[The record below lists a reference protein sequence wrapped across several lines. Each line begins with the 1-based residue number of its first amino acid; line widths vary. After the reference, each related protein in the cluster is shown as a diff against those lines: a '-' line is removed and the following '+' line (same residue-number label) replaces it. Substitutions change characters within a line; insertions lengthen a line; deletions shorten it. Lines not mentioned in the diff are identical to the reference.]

1 MTAGAA
7 RPFRVTGAAQKQ
19 AWAERVLPP
28 VEQVQQGLWSIP
40 VPIPDNP
47 LRYVLVYALE
57 LDDGLALIDAG
68 WDTDDAWQA
77 LTDGLAAAGY
87 AMKIGRAHV

>member
-1 MTAGAA
+1 M
-7 RPFRVTGAAQKQ
+7 VD
-19 AWAERVLPP
+19 
-28 VEQVQQGLWSIP
+28 P

-68 WDTDDAWQA
+68 WDTDDAW
-77 LTDGLAAAGY
+77 LA
-87 AMKIGRAHV
+87 